1 VPGEISAGASTS
13 LVGLA
18 RSSIE
23 HGLVHGRPLAVEPA
37 AHEPALREPAASF
50 VTLELRSALRGCIGT
65 LEAHRPLAV
74 DVAENAFAAAFRD
87 PRFGPLARVEL
98 ADLAVHV
105 TLLSPLERLPVA
117 SEAELLATLRPGID
131 GLVLRAGSLRAT
143 FLPAVWEDLPEPR
156 DFLRALLRKGGFP
169 DGAWPEEAEVWRYTV
184 REAP

>member
-1 VPGEISAGASTS
+1 VSEEIGAGASTS

-23 HGLVHGRPLAVEPA
+23 HGLVHGRALAVEPA

-87 PRFGPLARVEL
+87 PRFAPLARLEL
-98 ADLAVHV
+98 ADLEIHV
-105 TLLSPLERLPVA
+105 ALLSPLERLAAA
-117 SEAELLATLRPGID
+117 SEAELLAQLRPGVD
-131 GLVLRAGSLRAT
+131 GLVLRVGERRAT
-143 FLPAVWEDLPEPR
+143 FLPAVWEELPDPAA
-156 DFLRALLRKGGFP
+156 FLRHLKRKAELP
-169 DGAWPEEAEVWRYTV
+169 ADGWPAGAEVWRYTV
-184 REAP
+184 RDAG